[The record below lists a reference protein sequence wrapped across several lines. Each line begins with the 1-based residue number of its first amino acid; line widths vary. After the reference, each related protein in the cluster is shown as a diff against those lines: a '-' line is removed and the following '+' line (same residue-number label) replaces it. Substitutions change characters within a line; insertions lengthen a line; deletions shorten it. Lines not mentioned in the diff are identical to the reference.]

1 MLETNVD
8 LLVAKKKKKG
18 GGIAPALASLTVWFV
33 DYTLLLV
40 PLSLAK

>member
-8 LLVAKKKKKG
+8 LLVAKKKG